1 MVTDLMSLAES
12 VLDLE
17 VRLAYSDR
25 TVATLDGL
33 VRTLFAR
40 LEMVEKELKE
50 LRNVEAPAIGPASE
64 PPPHY

>member
-33 VRTLFAR
+33 VRSLFAR
-40 LEMVEKELKE
+40 LEAVEKELRE
-50 LRNVEAPAIGPASE
+50 LRNVAAPPMGPASD